1 MTSHTDPEST
11 TPAPD
16 RDDSPD
22 ESSEQQTVPA
32 VESDV
37 AESDAEATIA
47 GPHTSGFPANKRT
60 VVDDPGTVLPVSNT
74 DVDPEMTLAAKLEG
88 VLEDFAQTL
97 APVDAGQKT

>member
-1 MTSHTDPEST
+1 MTSHPDPEST

-22 ESSEQQTVPA
+22 ESPEQQTVPA

-47 GPHTSGFPANKRT
+47 GPHASEPPADERT
-60 VVDDPGTVLPVSNT
+60 VVDEPKTVHPTSTT
-74 DVDPEMTLAAKLEG
+74 DAAAEMTLAAKLEG